1 MLPSAPV
8 RIRRPF
14 ALCCTRERVVDSF
27 VVLAV
32 PVIVVASFLLVA
44 WLMTPALVS
53 RVAVRRFDT
62 LERKRGASWF
72 TAALGHRP
80 AAGSPPSLETS
91 AVAAL
96 PPACTSA

>member
-1 MLPSAPV
+1 MLQFAPV
-8 RIRRPF
+8 WIGRPF
-14 ALCCTRERVVDSF
+14 ALCCTRDGAVDSV

-32 PVIVVASFLLVA
+32 PVIVVASLLLVA

-72 TAALGHRP
+72 MAALGHRP
-80 AAGSPPSLETS
+80 AAGSPISLETS
-91 AVAAL
+91 ALAAL
-96 PPACTSA
+96 LPA

>member
-1 MLPSAPV
+1 MKEL
-8 RIRRPF
+8 
-14 ALCCTRERVVDSF
+14 VDSV

-32 PVIVVASFLLVA
+32 PVIVVASLLLVA

-53 RVAVRRFDT
+53 RMAVRRFDT
-62 LERKRGASWF
+62 LECKRGASWF

-80 AAGSPPSLETS
+80 AATPPPSLETS

-96 PPACTSA
+96 PTACTSA